1 MSKDQCKPT
10 SVEHEN
16 KKRKNVFL
24 TIISCAGIVLIAS
37 NLRSPLSSV
46 GPVLDSVSTDL
57 GLDNTMASFLMTIP
71 LLVFAF
77 LSGLVGRLSVYV
89 RPERLIFI
97 SILFLILGLY
107 LRVFGSLMTLFLGS
121 ILIGVGICFGNVL
134 MPGFIKQEFPDHL
147 GLMTG
152 IYSVAMN
159 LTAALAAGFS
169 IYIGDWSG
177 HGWKGSLGI
186 WIFLS
191 VIGLIVWIPQF
202 YKKNTPNVK
211 GIYTQS
217 KSRSLIYSK
226 QAWFISLFMGIQSL
240 LYYCLI
246 TWLPS
251 VLTGYGMEEL
261 ESGWVLSYLQLAMLP
276 VTFIGP
282 VIASRLKNQKLF
294 ILFLSISMIL
304 GLGLLLI
311 YKLEYVYLSAVL
323 FGVSNGL
330 AFSLS
335 MLFFSLRTQST
346 ENAIKLSGMAQSIG
360 YFVASFGPP
369 VFGKLNDITGNW
381 GASFLFLFL
390 SSLGMLTFGWLS
402 ARDHYVEMDLKDEK

>member
-226 QAWFISLFMGIQSL
+226 QAWFISLFMGI
-240 LYYCLI
+240 
-246 TWLPS
+246 
-251 VLTGYGMEEL
+251 
-261 ESGWVLSYLQLAMLP
+261 
-276 VTFIGP
+276 
-282 VIASRLKNQKLF
+282 
-294 ILFLSISMIL
+294 
-304 GLGLLLI
+304 
-311 YKLEYVYLSAVL
+311 
-323 FGVSNGL
+323 
-330 AFSLS
+330 
-335 MLFFSLRTQST
+335 
-346 ENAIKLSGMAQSIG
+346 
-360 YFVASFGPP
+360 
-369 VFGKLNDITGNW
+369 
-381 GASFLFLFL
+381 
-390 SSLGMLTFGWLS
+390 
-402 ARDHYVEMDLKDEK
+402 